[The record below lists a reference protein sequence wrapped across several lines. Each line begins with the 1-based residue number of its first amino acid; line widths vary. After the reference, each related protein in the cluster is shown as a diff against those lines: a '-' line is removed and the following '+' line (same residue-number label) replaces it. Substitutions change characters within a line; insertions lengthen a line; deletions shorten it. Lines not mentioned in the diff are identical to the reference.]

1 MRNLLFFLSALI
13 FIISCGDNNK
23 VPNDILPKE
32 KMQSVLWSMI
42 SAGEFLNAYVLNKDS
57 VDKIAESSR
66 VYGQVFQIHHISK
79 DEFDRSY
86 LYYRLHPDLM
96 KTILDSLSKKQTYT
110 VETLQRKSD
119 STQNRI
125 LEIDEAK

>member
-1 MRNLLFFLSALI
+1 MRNLLFFLFASI
-13 FIISCGDNNK
+13 FIISCGDKSK
-23 VPNDILPKE
+23 VPDDVLPKE

-57 VDKIAESSR
+57 VDRIAESSR
-66 VYGQVFQIHHISK
+66 VYGQVFQVHHISK

-86 LYYRLHPDLM
+86 LYYRQHPDIM

-110 VETLQRKSD
+110 VEKLERKSD
-119 STQNRI
+119 STQNKI
-125 LEIDEAK
+125 LEIEDVK